1 MAVSNTKKQEAL
13 EEVLK
18 AELLSADGE
27 SVSVTHLQKGF
38 AVMRQRLDAMGA
50 DESDQRD
57 FTMAIDR
64 AINEAIWHD
73 QDHREIVLDILW
85 ERFKGRAREGVI
97 CPFWKRVRFLD

>member
-1 MAVSNTKKQEAL
+1 MAMSNTKKQEAL

-18 AELLSADGE
+18 AELLGADGE
-27 SVSVTHLQKGF
+27 SVSVTRLQKGF

-73 QDHREIVLDILW
+73 QDHREIVLDILR
-85 ERFKGRAREGVI
+85 ERFRGGAIKGAI
-97 CPFWKRVRFLD
+97 CPFWKLVKFLD

>member
-1 MAVSNTKKQEAL
+1 MAMSNAKKQEAL

-18 AELLSADGE
+18 AGLLGADGE
-27 SVSVTHLQKGF
+27 SVSVTRLQEGF
-38 AVMRQRLDAMGA
+38 AAMRQRLDTMGV
-50 DESDQRD
+50 DGSDQRD

-85 ERFKGRAREGVI
+85 DRPKGRTAGGVI
-97 CPFWKRVRFLD
+97 CPFWKLVKFLD